1 MSAYL
6 FAREKIMELLQK
18 TYSDQ
23 RAEYKR
29 VLAEA
34 LREKDPARMQAYS
47 QNLISINEQMSVTVS
62 SMVKLVA
69 RTESRVNVDALRDKL
84 LAELVGIQ
92 TDIKS
97 IQDSYGERRVLRSI
111 YDQYSYQNTR
121 NDWTVIA
128 YLVALG
134 IGMLLV
140 VLSVLK
146 ITMFSPAA
154 LPTSVVSSIPQGL
167 L

>member
-1 MSAYL
+1 
-6 FAREKIMELLQK
+6 MELLQK

-29 VLAEA
+29 VLADA
-34 LREKDPARMQAYS
+34 LRERDPARMQVYS

-121 NDWTVIA
+121 NDWTVMA

-154 LPTSVVSSIPQGL
+154 LPTSVVPSIPQGL

>member
-1 MSAYL
+1 
-6 FAREKIMELLQK
+6 MELLQK

-29 VLAEA
+29 VLADA
-34 LREKDPARMQAYS
+34 LRERDPARMQAYS

-121 NDWTVIA
+121 NDWTVMA

-154 LPTSVVSSIPQGL
+154 LPTSVVPSIPQGL

>member
-1 MSAYL
+1 
-6 FAREKIMELLQK
+6 MELLQK

-29 VLAEA
+29 VLADA
-34 LREKDPARMQAYS
+34 LREKDPARMQVYS

-121 NDWTVIA
+121 NDWTVMA

-154 LPTSVVSSIPQGL
+154 LPTSVVPSIPQGL

>member
-29 VLAEA
+29 VLADA
-34 LREKDPARMQAYS
+34 LRERDPARMQAYS

-121 NDWTVIA
+121 NDWTVMA

-154 LPTSVVSSIPQGL
+154 LPTSVVPSIPQGL

>member
-97 IQDSYGERRVLRSI
+97 IQGSYGERKVLRSI